1 MTIGQ
6 AARASSVSAK
16 MIRYYEGIGLM
27 PRAGRTGAGYRLYTE
42 ADVNTLRF
50 IHRARAFGFSI
61 ERIRT
66 LVALWQGGQPSRAV
80 KAVALAHVAELG
92 QRIAELTAMR
102 DALQDLA
109 DACHGDNRPECPIL
123 RDLESHAAS
132 AGFAHKAFRTKP
144 RA

>member
-132 AGFAHKAFRTKP
+132 AGFARNGFGTKP